1 MKHKTKKSKT
11 KNVRRNFIFIF
22 CVLALLLVV
31 NGFSQTPQQNAA
43 QLRLAQDLERLGQS
57 ERAADIYAALF
68 NSDPRNGSYYY
79 SLKRMLLQLRRYDEL
94 VAAINRRLEVIED
107 INARVDLGDI
117 DFKQGQAA
125 RAQALWKELLQKH
138 PQPGTYGAVANA
150 LIENRAYD
158 DAMQIYLQA
167 RQNLRNPSLFMLELA
182 NLYTL
187 RVNYAAATAEYLRF
201 LEANPRQF
209 PFVQSKALEM
219 TRDDEKNLEAVAR
232 AIEQALPQSSQQ
244 QSLYR
249 LLAGIFMQGREF
261 GRALQA
267 YQTLERLSSAADK
280 ANVGGE
286 IFNFAEQARNAGA
299 FSFAEQAYLMI
310 TRDLPNS
317 PYWLPAQFGLGQSLQ
332 GQSKYAE
339 AQAAFAAV
347 IEKAAGNRNPWA
359 LRGLLAQGE
368 ILFEH
373 LHDVKNA
380 IAIYQQINERF
391 AAIAGGE
398 HLEALFRL
406 GDCYLALGDERQAI
420 LWYEKARQMGRND
433 QLVEDKVNFRL
444 ARLAFYRG
452 RFSETKNL
460 LEAIVNSPPVVSENE
475 SMVNDALELLL
486 LLDVNL
492 ADSAGALLSYAR
504 AEYAQA
510 QNKPFAAIDTLENL
524 IKRFSNA
531 TLLPQALFA
540 LGNLYD
546 EQQQYDSAIARFGA
560 ILSQYPESVV
570 GDRALFRLAEVHQ
583 TGRRDLRQAQS
594 LFEQLL
600 KDYPQSLY
608 LEEARRRARELA
620 EKNKSS

>member
-1 MKHKTKKSKT
+1 MKRKTE
-11 KNVRRNFIFIF
+11 NVKRNFISIF
-22 CVLALLLVV
+22 CLLGLMMAV
-31 NGFSQTPQQNAA
+31 NGFGQTPQQNAA
-43 QLRLAQDLERLGQS
+43 QLRLAQDLERLGQY

-68 NSDPRNGSYYY
+68 NSEPRNGSYYFG
-79 SLKRMLLQLRRYDEL
+79 LKRMLMQLRRYDEL
-94 VAAINRRLEVIED
+94 VVAINRRLEVIED
-107 INARVDLGDI
+107 LNARVDLGDI
-117 DFKQGQAA
+117 DFKRGQTA

-138 PQPGTYGAVANA
+138 PQPGTYAAVANA

-209 PFVQSKALEM
+209 PFVQSKTLEM

-244 QSLYR
+244 QSLHR

-280 ANVGGE
+280 ANVGSE

-310 TRDLPNS
+310 ARDLPNS

-332 GQSKYAE
+332 GQGKYAE
-339 AQAAFAAV
+339 AQTAFSAV
-347 IEKAAGNRNPWA
+347 IEKASGPRNPWA

-391 AAIAGGE
+391 ASIAGGE

-420 LWYEKARQMGRND
+420 SWYEKARQMGRND
-433 QLVEDKVNFRL
+433 QLVADKVNYRV

-452 RFSETKNL
+452 RFGEAKNL
-460 LEAIVNSPPVVSENE
+460 LEAIVNSPRGESAAE

-504 AEYAQA
+504 AEYAHV

-524 IKRFSNA
+524 AKRFPNA
-531 TLLPQALFA
+531 ALLPQALFV

-546 EQQQYDSAIARFGA
+546 GQQQYDAVIERFRT

-570 GDRALFRLAEVHQ
+570 GDRALFRLAEVHE
-583 TGRRDLRQAQS
+583 TGLRDLRQAQS
-594 LFEQLL
+594 LYEQLL

-608 LEEARRRARELA
+608 LEEARRRGRALA

>member
-1 MKHKTKKSKT
+1 MKRKT
-11 KNVRRNFIFIF
+11 KNLKRNFIAIISLLGLM
-22 CVLALLLVV
+22 LAV
-31 NGFSQTPQQNAA
+31 NGFGQTPQQNAA
-43 QLRLAQDLERLGQS
+43 QLRLAQDLERLGQY

-68 NSDPRNGSYYY
+68 NSDPRNGNYYFG
-79 SLKRMLLQLRRYDEL
+79 LKRVLLQLRRYDDL
-94 VAAINRRLEVIED
+94 VGAINRRLEVIED
-107 INARVDLGDI
+107 LNARVDLGDI
-117 DFKQGQAA
+117 DFKRGQTA
-125 RAQALWKELLQKH
+125 RAQALWTELLQKH
-138 PQPGTYGAVANA
+138 PQPGTYAAVANA

-158 DAMQIYLQA
+158 EAMQIYLQA
-167 RQNLRNPSLFMLELA
+167 RQHLRNPSLFMLELA

-187 RVNYAAATAEYLRF
+187 RVNYTAATAEYLRF

-219 TRDDEKNLEAVAR
+219 TRDDEKNLEAVAH

-244 QSLYR
+244 QSLHR
-249 LLAGIFMQGREF
+249 LLAGIFIQGREF

-280 ANVGGE
+280 ANVGSE

-310 TRDLPNS
+310 ARDLPNS

-332 GQSKYAE
+332 GQGKYAE
-339 AQAAFAAV
+339 AQTAFSAV
-347 IEKAAGNRNPWA
+347 IEKASGPRNPWA

-391 AAIAGGE
+391 ASIAGGE
-398 HLEALFRL
+398 YLEALFRL

-420 LWYEKARQMGRND
+420 SWYEKARQMGRND
-433 QLVEDKVNFRL
+433 QLVADKVNYRV

-460 LEAIVNSPPVVSENE
+460 LEAIINSPRGASEAE

-486 LLDVNL
+486 LLDVNF
-492 ADSAGALLSYAR
+492 ADSAGALLSYAH
-504 AEYAQA
+504 AEYEDV

-524 IKRFSNA
+524 AKRFPDA
-531 TLLPQALFA
+531 ALLPQALFV

-546 EQQQYDSAIARFGA
+546 GQQQYDAAIDRFRT
-560 ILSQYPESVV
+560 ILRQYPESVV
-570 GDRALFRLAEVHQ
+570 GDRALFRLAEIYENGLHDS
-583 TGRRDLRQAQS
+583 RKAQS
-594 LFEQLL
+594 FYEQLL
-600 KDYPQSLY
+600 KDYPQSLF